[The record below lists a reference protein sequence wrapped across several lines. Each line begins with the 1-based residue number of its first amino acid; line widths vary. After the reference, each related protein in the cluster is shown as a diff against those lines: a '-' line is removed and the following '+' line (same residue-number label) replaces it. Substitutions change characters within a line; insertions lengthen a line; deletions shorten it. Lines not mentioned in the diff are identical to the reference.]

1 MLRWG
6 ERLFLFGLFA
16 GALLASAAPARA
28 HPHVWVTAKAQVI
41 FDAAG
46 KVAAIRHV
54 WEFDDMYS
62 AFATQGLGKDGAPP
76 TPVDLAP
83 LAKTNVESLVDFDYF
98 TRARAGNAKI
108 VFAQPTEYGLVETL
122 QKRVVLT
129 FTLPLKSPASAAT
142 AFTFQVYDPSY
153 FVAFSL
159 DPQDPVDL
167 VNAPPGC
174 SAKVLGADP
183 LSRNESQKLSEAF
196 FSGLSP
202 GDDFGIRLASRV
214 IVACP

>member
-1 MLRWG
+1 
-6 ERLFLFGLFA
+6 
-16 GALLASAAPARA
+16 
-28 HPHVWVTAKAQVI
+28 VI
-41 FDAAG
+41 FDAGG

-54 WEFDDMYS
+54 WVFDDMYS
-62 AFATQGLGKDGAPP
+62 AFATQGLGKDGAPL
-76 TPVDLAP
+76 TPEDLAP

-108 VFAQPTEYGLVETL
+108 AFATPIDYGLVENE

-159 DPQDPVDL
+159 DRQDPVDL

-174 SAKVLGADP
+174 TAKVLGSDP
-183 LSRNESQKLSEAF
+183 LSQSESQKLSESF